1 MGPLIIRRET
11 ARQNRCDTKLIIS
24 MDAPMFKNLAI
35 AATALVLITSA
46 TPSFSQSI
54 EIGPGGVRV
63 NPGMEPPPVDMG
75 ISERQAIRIARDEGV
90 REVDDVA
97 RRRNVFIVEG
107 SDRDGDDIKVVID
120 RRTGEVLSVE

>member
-1 MGPLIIRRET
+1 
-11 ARQNRCDTKLIIS
+11 
-24 MDAPMFKNLAI
+24 MFKNLALMTI
-35 AATALVLITSA
+35 AVVTLMSA

-75 ISERQAIRIARDEGV
+75 ISERQAIRIARGEGV

-97 RRRNVFIVEG
+97 RRRNVFIVRG
-107 SDRDGDDIKVVID
+107 SDSDGDDIKVVID

>member
-1 MGPLIIRRET
+1 
-11 ARQNRCDTKLIIS
+11 
-24 MDAPMFKNLAI
+24 MFKNIAV
-35 AATALVLITSA
+35 AATALVLIISA

-63 NPGMEPPPVDMG
+63 NPGMEPPPADMG

-97 RRRNVFIVEG
+97 RRRNVFVVEG

>member
-1 MGPLIIRRET
+1 
-11 ARQNRCDTKLIIS
+11 
-24 MDAPMFKNLAI
+24 MFKSLAI
-35 AATALVLITSA
+35 AAIAVVTIMSA

-63 NPGMEPPPVDMG
+63 NPDMGPPPADMG
-75 ISERQAIRIARDEGV
+75 ISERQAIRIARGEGL

-97 RRRNVFIVEG
+97 HRRNVFIVQG
-107 SDRDGDDIKVVID
+107 VDRDGDDIKVVID

>member
-1 MGPLIIRRET
+1 
-11 ARQNRCDTKLIIS
+11 
-24 MDAPMFKNLAI
+24 MFKKLAL
-35 AATALVLITSA
+35 AATALVTIISA

-54 EIGPGGVRV
+54 EIGPGGVRIR
-63 NPGMEPPPVDMG
+63 PGMEPPPVDMG

>member
-1 MGPLIIRRET
+1 
-11 ARQNRCDTKLIIS
+11 
-24 MDAPMFKNLAI
+24 MFKNLTI
-35 AATALVLITSA
+35 AAITAAAIMSA

-63 NPGMEPPPVDMG
+63 NPGMEPPPVAMG
-75 ISERQAIRIARDEGV
+75 ISERQAIRIARDEGM
-90 REVDDVA
+90 REVDDVV

-107 SDRDGDDIKVVID
+107 TDRDGDDLKVVID